1 MTPPPSSPRAP
12 RIENEMTVAY
22 EAGGGFLTAPAVNL
36 SRGGL
41 FINTQ
46 RPLAVGTSVRLL
58 LSLPGA
64 DAPVDLGARV
74 ARVSESQASAS
85 PGPGMAIEFV
95 DVDDEKRSRI
105 DGFVENLRQTLQ
117 DGGAPRK

>member
-1 MTPPPSSPRAP
+1 MTTPTASPRAP

-22 EAGGGFLTAPAVNL
+22 EAGAGFVTAPAVNL

-64 DAPVDLGARV
+64 GEAVDLGARV
-74 ARVSESQASAS
+74 ARVSESTVAASQ
-85 PGPGMAIEFV
+85 GPGMAVEFV

-105 DGFVENLRQTLQ
+105 DGFVENLRQALH
-117 DGGAPRK
+117 DGGAPRE